1 MKSAFFDKLNSRI
14 VMGEYRSMKLIIV
27 VEGIID
33 GEVFGKI
40 RIPGGPVDVETIE
53 SLIKDT
59 IGRKEW
65 RVETK
70 ERSRVGSAK
79 NLVSEVVKILNEN
92 GLNAIGIQDED
103 LVSVTRF
110 MREINSN
117 LVRSQT
123 IFTTFP
129 STDMENILYPVLSNQ
144 NKLSGLKIEEGMPN
158 CKSLAMSRN
167 GLKIYQKRNGVNYD
181 STTARKPIIFLGSK
195 CYFQNGIQKIE
206 RNQKFHK

>member
-1 MKSAFFDKLNSRI
+1 
-14 VMGEYRSMKLIIV
+14 MGEYRSAKLIIV

-70 ERSRVGSAK
+70 ERRLVGSAK
-79 NLVSEVVKILNEN
+79 NLVSEVTQRLNEN
-92 GLNAIGIQDED
+92 GFNAIGIQDED

-110 MREINSN
+110 IRGHKFESSCVRLFLQHSHRLIWRIFCILFYQIRIN
-117 LVRSQT
+117 LV
-123 IFTTFP
+123 
-129 STDMENILYPVLSNQ
+129 D
-144 NKLSGLKIEEGMPN
+144 
-158 CKSLAMSRN
+158 
-167 GLKIYQKRNGVNYD
+167 
-181 STTARKPIIFLGSK
+181 
-195 CYFQNGIQKIE
+195 
-206 RNQKFHK
+206 